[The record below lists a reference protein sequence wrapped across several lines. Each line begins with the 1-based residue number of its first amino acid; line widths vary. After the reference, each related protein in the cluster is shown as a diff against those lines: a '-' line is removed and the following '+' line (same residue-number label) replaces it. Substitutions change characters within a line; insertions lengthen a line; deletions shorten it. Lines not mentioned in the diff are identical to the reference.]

1 MKKLDNGLQPVYVS
15 VQPNGPSKGTLA
27 NEPELL
33 QLIHS
38 SFIDKKTSHIICY
51 CTHGIFFGEL
61 KGGNISWA
69 DDGPGREWAQKLLLA
84 RIFNVSKELKIWLE
98 EEIFYYRLREDTA
111 LDENDD
117 QINAVDALQIL
128 WGTHFE
134 MLTCQLPALRLWE
147 DRGTELVLPFTS
159 LPDEAS
165 RDRVAIHTRSYITWL
180 DNGQATFNDSRF
192 VGLHIVKEPA
202 AH

>member
-1 MKKLDNGLQPVYVS
+1 MKKLDNGLQPLCVAI
-15 VQPNGPSKGTLA
+15 QPNIPPKSIPA
-27 NEPELL
+27 SEPELR

-38 SFIDKKTSHIICY
+38 NFTDNVKSHVICY
-51 CTHGIFFGEL
+51 CTHGIFWGDQ
-61 KGGNISWA
+61 KDGNIFWA
-69 DDGPGREWAQKLLLA
+69 AAGPGKEWVQKLLSA
-84 RIFNVSKELKIWLE
+84 RIFNVSKELKIWVE
-98 EEIFYYRLREDTA
+98 EEIFYYRLREDTV

-134 MLTCQLPALRLWE
+134 MLSGKEPALRLWE

-159 LPDEAS
+159 LPDETA
-165 RDRVAIHTRSYITWL
+165 RDRVAVHTRSYITWL

-192 VGLHIVKEPA
+192 VGLYIVKEPVA
-202 AH
+202 E